1 MQTFLPCATF
11 SRSAAVLDSRRL
23 GKQRVE
29 TLQILRALVWPEYG
43 WKRHPAVLMWRGF
56 TPALVAY
63 GVAVCDEW
71 RRRGHRDGMR
81 AALLDFTG
89 GGVTGDDFTGDFTG
103 GDLAGGELTGGDF
116 TDGNLTGGREPTW
129 SWCLAEGLLPPWL
142 GDDDLH
148 RSHRSALLR
157 KDPDHYRPLF
167 PDVPDDLDYVWPPP
181 VFPMDVPDT
190 PGLIAYRLD
199 RPPLP
204 DLSPPDDLPPPP
216 LDHRPGPSVARAPS
230 EADLAAMRDEAT
242 DPRQVR
248 FFRRG
253 QRLPPPTSRFT
264 LRRQLPGKS

>member
-11 SRSAAVLDSRRL
+11 AGSAAVLDARRL

-29 TLQILRALVWPEYG
+29 TLQILRALVWPTYG
-43 WKRHPAVLMWRGF
+43 WKNHPAVRMWRGF

-71 RRRGHRDGMR
+71 RRRGHRDGLR
-81 AALLDFTG
+81 AALLDY
-89 GGVTGDDFTGDFTG
+89 
-103 GDLAGGELTGGDF
+103 
-116 TDGNLTGGREPTW
+116 TGGREPTW

-167 PDVPDDLDYVWPPP
+167 PDVPDDLDYVWPAP
-181 VFPMDVPDT
+181 VLPLDVPDT
-190 PGLIAYRLD
+190 EGLIACRVD
-199 RPPLP
+199 RPALP
-204 DLSPPDDLPPPP
+204 DDDRPPPP
-216 LDHRPGPSVARAPS
+216 LDHRPGPSVARAPT
-230 EADLAAMRDEAT
+230 EADLAAMRAEAA
-242 DPRQVR
+242 DPHQVR

-253 QRLPPPTSRFT
+253 QRLPAPTSRFT
-264 LRRQLPGKS
+264 LRLTFAEKSPEESSADVSIRRGPRSSSQ

>member
-1 MQTFLPCATF
+1 MQTFLPRATF
-11 SRSAAVLDSRRL
+11 AASAATLDSRRL

-29 TLQILRALVWPEYG
+29 TLQILRALVWPDYG

-71 RRRGHRDGMR
+71 RRRGHRDGLR
-81 AALLDFTG
+81 ATLLDFTG
-89 GGVTGDDFTGDFTG
+89 GD
-103 GDLAGGELTGGDF
+103 
-116 TDGNLTGGREPTW
+116 EPSW

-148 RSHRSALLR
+148 LSHRSALLR

-167 PDVPDDLDYVWPPP
+167 PDVPDDLDYFWPGP
-181 VFPMDVPDT
+181 VLPLDLPDT
-190 PGLIAYRLD
+190 DGLVACRVD

-204 DLSPPDDLPPPP
+204 DDVDFHGPPPP
-216 LDHRPGPSVARAPS
+216 LDHRPGPSVARAPT
-230 EADLAAMRDEAT
+230 EADLAAMRAEAA
-242 DPRQVR
+242 DPHRVR

-253 QRLPPPTSRFT
+253 QRLPAPTSRFT
-264 LRRQLPGKS
+264 LRVELGEKTSAAVSIRPGPRSSSQ

>member
-1 MQTFLPCATF
+1 VPWVQTFLPCATF
-11 SRSAAVLDSRRL
+11 GRSAAALDTRRL

-29 TLQILRALVWPEYG
+29 ALQILRALVWPEYG
-43 WKRHPAVLMWRGF
+43 WKNHPAVRMWRGF

-81 AALLDFTG
+81 AVLLDY
-89 GGVTGDDFTGDFTG
+89 
-103 GDLAGGELTGGDF
+103 
-116 TDGNLTGGREPTW
+116 TGGREPTW

-142 GDDDLH
+142 GDEALH

-167 PDVPDDLDYVWPPP
+167 PDVPADLDYVWPPP
-181 VFPMDVPDT
+181 VFPFDVPDT
-190 PGLIAYRLD
+190 AGLIAYRLD

-204 DLSPPDDLPPPP
+204 DEHLPPPPP
-216 LDHRPGPSVARAPS
+216 LDHRPGPSAARVPT
-230 EADLAAMRDEAT
+230 EADLAAIHAEAT
-242 DPRQVR
+242 DPRPVR

-253 QRLPPPTSRFT
+253 QPLPPPTSRFS
-264 LRRQLPGKS
+264 LELDFSEKSSADVSIGREPVRRLSRRTTEKGN